1 MTRMLRKEDV
11 ALAAAT
17 DDQFD
22 FLVDIVPRCCSMAQG
37 TRPRP
42 RPPMEV
48 LTAKVEEPE
57 AGHQVGLGI
66 LLVRDLVPSCRCTTW
81 SWSPARGLLGRHRW
95 GLLQGLKRR
104 KFTILVKSSFKL
116 IQKLTSL
123 VKSSHIL
130 KNLIKL
136 SPHQVKSGQNLVKS
150 SSQVVK
156 SSSP

>member
-1 MTRMLRKEDV
+1 MLRKEDV

-57 AGHQVGLGI
+57 AGHQVSLGI
-66 LLVRDLVPSCRCTTW
+66 LLVRDLVTCRCTTW

-95 GLLQGLKRR
+95 GLGLLQGLKRR

-136 SPHQVKSGQNLVKS
+136 SPDQVKSGQNLVKS